1 MPMQITPL
9 TQQLAAQ
16 IAEHIRAERLE
27 EGAHLTERGLGELFK
42 VSRSPVRA
50 ALKLLEKSGIVRP
63 GGRGGFVI
71 AQPDAENFRKIDH
84 VPNYDD
90 DQIYLDIADDRVSGR
105 LPDRVTENELLRRY
119 KLTRARLTHILRR
132 MANEGWIERLPGHG
146 WEFLPVLTS
155 LQAYEDSYRFRLL
168 IEPAAILEP
177 RFLLNRPVLE
187 HCRDQQQWLVDGAIY
202 EVSDARLFELNSGL
216 HEAIVECSRNSFFID
231 ALKRIDRL
239 RRLIDYRQMLD
250 RDSARGRCQEH
261 LVLVDLLL
269 AGKRVEAA
277 EFMKQHLEELS
288 TLKVRARNIR
298 PNSEK
303 HMAVR
308 SRSVSS

>member
-1 MPMQITPL
+1 MQTTPL

-16 IAEHIRAERLE
+16 IADHIRAERLG
-27 EGAHLTERGLGELFK
+27 EGERLAERRLGELFR

-50 ALKLLEKSGIVRP
+50 ALKLLEQSGIVRP
-63 GGRGGFVI
+63 GEGGGFVI
-71 AQPDAENFRKIDH
+71 AQPDAEAFRGLDH
-84 VPNYDD
+84 VPSYED

-105 LPDRVTENELLRRY
+105 LPDRITENELLRRY
-119 KLTRARLTHILRR
+119 KLTRGRLTHILRR

-177 RFLLNRPVLE
+177 GFVLNRPALE
-187 HCRDQQQWLVDGAIY
+187 HCRDQQQWLVDGAIF
-202 EVSDARLFELNSGL
+202 EVSNARLFELNSGL
-216 HEAIVECSRNSFFID
+216 HETIIECSRNSFFID

-239 RRLIDYRQMLD
+239 RRLIDYRQMLE
-250 RDSARGRCQEH
+250 RDSARVRCQEH
-261 LVLVDLLL
+261 LQLIDLLL

-277 EFMKQHLEELS
+277 EFMKTHLEELS
-288 TLKVRARNIR
+288 TLKVRARNLR
-298 PNSEK
+298 PGQSSGEAAK
-303 HMAVR
+303 
-308 SRSVSS
+308 SRSLSA